1 MGSGMTQSSARLST
15 VSDRQQSVPHVEG
28 APTQRSF
35 RGVLR
40 REHEEEGDHLREALD
55 ADRDSTRLSD
65 EEIEERTGVARAQ
78 LSRIRNG
85 QAHAP
90 WPLVVW
96 AVDNSRLQPPAIVV
110 AMCGVA
116 EGEFRPKPPP
126 SVEERHAATLDVLH
140 EMGISE
146 VVVGRV
152 ARKLGVTR

>member
-1 MGSGMTQSSARLST
+1 MGSGIAQSSARLST

-55 ADRDSTRLSD
+55 ADLDSTRLSD